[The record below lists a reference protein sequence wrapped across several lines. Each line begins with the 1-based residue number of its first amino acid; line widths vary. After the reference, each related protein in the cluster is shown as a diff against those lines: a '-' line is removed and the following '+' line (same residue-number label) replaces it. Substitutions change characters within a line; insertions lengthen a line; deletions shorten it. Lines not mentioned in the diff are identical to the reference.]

1 MIAKVPSPA
10 SRNGSAWEAP
20 LWGVLAFLLY
30 ALLRQDV
37 FYKTDG
43 PDLVDLLHGHL
54 HGAAPLVH
62 PWHVGYLPVLAEL
75 RRGLAGLGIEPSL
88 FVLAGLFSA
97 LGMAVAVGCFRAGLR
112 RLGIGSRR
120 ATVATA
126 LLAANPGALLFAT
139 VVEFHAPL
147 AGAAGICFWWTCVQI
162 QRPSW
167 PGMVVLGVW
176 THGAFLMHSTALF
189 LPVWLL
195 LFWLAWRWP
204 LSARRRDLAMV
215 AVAGAVHGLLFLVL
229 PRLFPGSYGLYA
241 DLAAAMAKE
250 GSIRRPQTLDYTG
263 EILLQEWLWPLLPLS
278 LAPLFGPWTA
288 SGRRQLLAMLPGMA
302 PFVYLSVRQLVF
314 EPEYGAYMLPML
326 LPAAVLTATSLPV
339 VASIVLATASALGG
353 VWHWAAHEQ
362 QHHQAY
368 TQLPQVLRQAARGRP
383 FLALLGRHA
392 EMAIGHA
399 RLSPVVPE
407 RLLRGEIAP
416 GGEFFWLRVTATSP
430 VDGAAAAAAQLL
442 AMVTML
448 QQRGVA
454 VLVTDGALA
463 ALRSPNAIAVEEN
476 ASATLPPDAQL
487 AGPAVLAALQG
498 ACRCEPRA
506 DRLVGDMQDPKRE
519 PWVFELL
526 PK

>member
-1 MIAKVPSPA
+1 MT
-10 SRNGSAWEAP
+10 SRPGSLWEAP
-20 LWGVLAFLLY
+20 LWGLLAFLLY

-43 PDLVDLLHGHL
+43 PDLVELLHGHV
-54 HGAAPLVH
+54 HGAVPLVH
-62 PWHVGYLPVLAEL
+62 PWHVGYLPLLEEL
-75 RRGLAGLGIEPSL
+75 RRGLATIGYQPSL

-112 RLGIGSRR
+112 RLGIGARR

-126 LLAANPGALLFAT
+126 LLAANPGSLLFAT

-147 AGAAGICFWWTCVQI
+147 LGAAGLCFWWTCVLVT
-162 QRPSW
+162 RPSW
-167 PGMVVLGVW
+167 PRAIVLGGF

-195 LFWLAWRWP
+195 LFLLAWRWP
-204 LSARRRDLAMV
+204 QQTMRRDLALA
-215 AVAGAVHGLLFLVL
+215 AVAAAIHGLLFLLMPRVL
-229 PRLFPGSYGLYA
+229 PEHYGLYA
-241 DLAAAMAKE
+241 DLSAAMAKE

-263 EILLQEWLWPLLPLS
+263 VILLQEWLWPLLPLS
-278 LAPLFGPWTA
+278 LAPLLGPWSA
-288 SGRRQLLAMLPGMA
+288 AGRRQLLAMLVGMA

-326 LPAAVLTATSLPV
+326 LPAAVLVATSLPV
-339 VASIVLATASALGG
+339 AAAIVLATASALGA

-362 QHHQAY
+362 QHHRAY
-368 TQLPQVLRQAARGRP
+368 ATLPQTLRQAAGTRP
-383 FLALLGRHA
+383 FVALLGRHG

-399 RLSPVVPE
+399 RLSPVVPA
-407 RLLRGEIAP
+407 RLLRGEVAP
-416 GGEFFWLRVTATSP
+416 GGEFFWLRVAATSP
-430 VDGAAAAAAQLL
+430 IGDAEKTAGNLA

-454 VLVTDGALA
+454 VLVTDGAIA
-463 ALRSPNAIAVEEN
+463 ALRSPNTMAAEEN

-487 AGPAVLAALQG
+487 GGPTVLLALQ
-498 ACRCEPRA
+498 AAFLFEPRA
-506 DRLVGDMQDPKRE
+506 DRLVGDMQAPTRE